1 MARSVLESH
10 SLNGPEVFGSVVDP
24 VQILVR
30 EILEYYSEHI
40 VKLREGSSVGY
51 ALPRCTV

>member
-10 SLNGPEVFGSVVDP
+10 SPNGPEAFGSVVDP

-40 VKLREGSSVGY
+40 VELREESSVGY

>member
-10 SLNGPEVFGSVVDP
+10 RLNGREAFGSVVGP

-30 EILEYYSEHI
+30 EILEYYSEPI
-40 VKLREGSSVGY
+40 VKLGSSVGY